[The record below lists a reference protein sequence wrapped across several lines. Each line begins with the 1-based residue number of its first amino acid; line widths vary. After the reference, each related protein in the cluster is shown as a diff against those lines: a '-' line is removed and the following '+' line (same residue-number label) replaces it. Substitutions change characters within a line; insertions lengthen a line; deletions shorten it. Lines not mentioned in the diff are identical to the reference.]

1 MQIKSTLGMAAM
13 ALLISAGAALAQG
26 AATSPAATPAATK
39 APAKNLKKATTP
51 EGIECSAQADAKSL
65 KGNARQAF
73 RRKCISGL
81 KKANAPAKAAPTK
94 SAPKAN

>member
-1 MQIKSTLGMAAM
+1 MQVKSMLGMAAM
-13 ALLISAGAALAQG
+13 ALLISAGSAVAQG
-26 AATSPAATPAATK
+26 TAQSPAATPPAAK

-65 KGNARQAF
+65 KGKARQAF
-73 RRKCISGL
+73 RRKCIAGL
-81 KKANAPAKAAPTK
+81 KKANAPAKAAPSK